1 MPIIDEDGTQ
11 HIVAIDEITRWGI
24 AHLEDCEQCQA
35 KFPISYLNLVSNR
48 KRRIVSDEFV
58 KSKTQDDSVEWY
70 LRQLSETDKQ
80 ISDLIHKRS
89 SLRETIQARMG
100 KLNEAIYSSDDWFNG
115 DVRGNPV
122 EDRCVE
128 APAETRSEYNQR
140 RF

>member
-1 MPIIDEDGTQ
+1 MSRIDQNGTAHPTLGDNVSEVWTN
-11 HIVAIDEITRWGI
+11 HIAE
-24 AHLEDCEQCQA
+24 CEECQSN
-35 KFPISYLNLVSNR
+35 FPIQAAILKKANLL
-48 KRRIVSDEFV
+48 SDQFEM
-58 KSKTQDDSVEWY
+58 KKTQDDSVEWY

>member
-1 MPIIDEDGTQ
+1 MRIDENGVQ
-11 HIVAIDEITRWGI
+11 HPQAIDEVTSTTLAHI
-24 AHLEDCEQCQA
+24 AECVECSRQFPKVLA
-35 KFPISYLNLVSNR
+35 KAVQLGYNM
-48 KRRIVSDEFV
+48 SDEFV
-58 KSKTQDDSVEWY
+58 KSKTQQDDSVEWY

-122 EDRCVE
+122 EDRCIE
-128 APAETRSEYNQR
+128 APAETRSDYNQR

>member
-1 MPIIDEDGTQ
+1 MPITDENGVE
-11 HIVAIDEITRWGI
+11 HIVAIDEITAWGI
-24 AHLEDCEQCQA
+24 AHLTQCGQCQER
-35 KFPISYLNLVSNR
+35 FPNSLANL
-48 KRRIVSDEFV
+48 KRQGYQTVSDEFV

-80 ISDLIHKRS
+80 ISDLIHKRL

>member
-1 MPIIDEDGTQ
+1 MRIDENGVQ
-11 HIVAIDEITRWGI
+11 HPQAIDEVTSTTLAHI
-24 AHLEDCEQCQA
+24 AECVECSREFPKVLA
-35 KFPISYLNLVSNR
+35 KSIQLGYNM
-48 KRRIVSDEFV
+48 SDEFV

-122 EDRCVE
+122 EDRCIE
-128 APAETRSEYNQR
+128 APAETRSDYNQR